1 MKWFAERKVIS
12 HLAWLASWLLSL
24 VSDLKPMITSLSN
37 PLIKQARS
45 LHQKKARDESGLFL
59 VEGIYH
65 VGEALEADW
74 DVESILYAPDLLT
87 SSFARDLISR
97 HSSRTQPV
105 SAHVMESLAGK
116 ENPQGILA
124 VVRQRKIQLKD
135 LTPSPP
141 SHGDAWQRMAAAA
154 KCVALVSPQD
164 PGNVGTILRT
174 LDAVG
179 ADALFLLD
187 GGVESYH
194 PSVVRASMGTIF
206 WKPIVQSSFDEFVQW
221 VRNGGYQ
228 LIGTSAH
235 GDVDYQALMPKIPW
249 ILLLGNEQRGLS
261 PEQMQVCDV
270 TVSMPMKGR
279 VSSLNLAV
287 AAGVLLYQ
295 FAHKS

>member
-1 MKWFAERKVIS
+1 
-12 HLAWLASWLLSL
+12 
-24 VSDLKPMITSLSN
+24 MITSLSN
-37 PLIKQARS
+37 PLVKLARA
-45 LHQKKARDESGLFL
+45 LHQKKAREESGLFL
-59 VEGIYH
+59 VEGIHH

-74 DVESILYAPDLLT
+74 QVESILYAPDLLT
-87 SSFARDLISR
+87 SDFARDLISR
-97 HSSRTQPV
+97 QSSKPQSV

-124 VVRQRKIQLKD
+124 VVHQKQVKLFDLK
-135 LTPSPP
+135 SP
-141 SHGDAWQRMAAAA
+141 GTA
-154 KCVALVSPQD
+154 VALVSPQD

-187 GGVESYH
+187 GGVELYH

-221 VRNGGYQ
+221 ARNDGYQ
-228 LIGTSAH
+228 LIGTSTH
-235 GDVDYQALMPKIPW
+235 GAVDYRTLTPKIPW
-249 ILLLGNEQRGLS
+249 ILILGNEQKGLS
-261 PEQMQVCDV
+261 AEQMQACNV

-295 FAHKS
+295 FAHKA